1 VDLECQ
7 QEASKQD
14 GMLLSAAKTVFASSN
29 SFNPSFWIVAAM
41 LAPPP
46 LLPSIRFLASIFPG
60 KALSQL
66 LQAFDTLYDVSASLI
81 QVSQLL
87 RLQLLAAC
95 MFSKRFDLKHCHDSA
110 WSASIDPVLS
120 FQYTLSPSC
129 QLC

>member
-1 VDLECQ
+1 MDLECQ

-46 LLPSIRFLASIFPG
+46 LLPLIFGILPD
-60 KALSQL
+60 KALSRV

-81 QVSQLL
+81 QV
-87 RLQLLAAC
+87 C
-95 MFSKRFDLKHCHDSA
+95 
-110 WSASIDPVLS
+110 
-120 FQYTLSPSC
+120 
-129 QLC
+129 